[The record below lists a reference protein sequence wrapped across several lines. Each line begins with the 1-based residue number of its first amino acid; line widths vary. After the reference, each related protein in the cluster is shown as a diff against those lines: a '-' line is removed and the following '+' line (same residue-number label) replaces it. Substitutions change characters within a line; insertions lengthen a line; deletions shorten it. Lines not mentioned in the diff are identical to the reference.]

1 MKLKNAEMQSKNARN
16 YHSIDWNS
24 CYQQLSETQAKILK
38 AWQTK
43 NRALWKSKGLTEQ
56 KIDL

>member
-1 MKLKNAEMQSKNARN
+1 MQSKNARN

-43 NRALWKSKGLTEQ
+43 KCPMEM
-56 KIDL
+56 